1 MKNSYGKQARRLP
14 HRLLLR
20 FCFSFSQLIILIAQ
34 DLRRL
39 TYKSPHI
46 KPLREWM
53 DEGGKVEVNEITV
66 NRKNT
71 PINRKL
77 GLRLDMDESKDEQLL
92 KDLAPFALPP
102 LDWIGIYNISKAAEE
117 VKHFLYHS
125 IGQLRNLV
133 LNNGDLLDGSEW
145 VEAIVK
151 ILPRVKVAVYLLY
164 FSFSKEQVEAIVD
177 NSLHLE
183 SLWMEKCKLR
193 KWCFVSLVQ
202 ID

>member
-1 MKNSYGKQARRLP
+1 
-14 HRLLLR
+14 
-20 FCFSFSQLIILIAQ
+20 
-34 DLRRL
+34 L
-39 TYKSPHI
+39 TYDSPHI
-46 KPLREWM
+46 KPLRKWM
-53 DEGGKVEVNEITV
+53 DEGGGVYVNDKKVNG
-66 NRKNT
+66 KDT

-102 LDWIGIYNISKAAEE
+102 FDYIDIDDISKAAEE

-183 SLWMEKCKLR
+183 ELVMNYCKLR